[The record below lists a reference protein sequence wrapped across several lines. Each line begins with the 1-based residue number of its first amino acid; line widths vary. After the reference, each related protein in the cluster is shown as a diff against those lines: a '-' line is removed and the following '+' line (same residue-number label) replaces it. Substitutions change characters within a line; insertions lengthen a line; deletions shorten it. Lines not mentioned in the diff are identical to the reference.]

1 MVFYNAY
8 AYNPGA
14 PISGTDQIGDLAIGT
29 NPSIDYAS
37 NYGGVKW
44 WQGPNY
50 NQGIVIAMPDS
61 SFSQPTE
68 LKLTLGGTYIGGD
81 IQLSNNNQTAHQS
94 FGYQQTVLGDTIIN
108 SYDKVMFSVSVG
120 LSQPG
125 TLTDSHF
132 IGFGTSSMNYSSFPP
147 YGAYPGS
154 DGFSMGYCSDGN
166 MYYNGDRYQSGLQTW
181 GDGDVI
187 DIAINLQVNACWVRV
202 NGGFWNNV
210 DYYDPASNTGAMEII
225 SGPFYPALC
234 PGYEGTMT
242 IQNTATY
249 GLPTGYDFIDKPTGG
264 VKFKRSKQ
272 QTEQS
277 FLDLVNTVFNQ
288 SFTNGYDAAT
298 WVNNQGYWT
307 SYWQWC

>member
-1 MVFYNAY
+1 MVFYNAF
-8 AYNPGA
+8 AYNTGG
-14 PISGTDQIGDLAIGT
+14 PISDTEQIGNLAIGT
-29 NPSIDYAS
+29 NSSIDYAS

-61 SFSQPTE
+61 SFSQPTQ

-81 IQLSNNNQTAHQS
+81 LQLSNNNQTVSQS

-108 SYDKVMFSVSVG
+108 PTDKVLFSVSVG

-132 IGFGTSSMNYSSFPP
+132 IGFGTSSMNYLSFPP

-154 DGFSMGYCSDGN
+154 DTFSMGYCSDGN
-166 MYYNGDRYQSGLQTW
+166 IYHNGSVYQSGLQTW
-181 GDGDVI
+181 TTGDIV
-187 DIAINLQVNACWVRV
+187 DIVFNNNYNSLWVRV
-202 NGGFWNNV
+202 NGGDWNNNPSKNPLNNN
-210 DYYDPASNTGAMEII
+210 DGIEIFN
-225 SGPFYPALC
+225 SPFYPALC

-242 IQNTATY
+242 IRNEATY

-264 VKFKRSKQ
+264 VKFKRSKALS
-272 QTEQS
+272 EQS
-277 FLDLVNTVFNQ
+277 FLDLVNTVYNQ
-288 SFTNGYDAAT
+288 NFTYGPDAAT
-298 WVNNQGYWT
+298 WVNDQGYWT
-307 SYWQWC
+307 SFWLWW